1 MLTKSPVNEPLKK
14 SLVEQEGN
22 LNVVSHKKNLNKL
35 QPKLLADPSAQGIE
49 TFPVMTGQD
58 S

>member
-35 QPKLLADPSAQGIE
+35 QPKLLADPSA
-49 TFPVMTGQD
+49 
-58 S
+58 